1 VQVYTAVFDNYDRLE
16 YRTYFSEEAGS
27 VQHTC
32 FSDRRIDR
40 ARGWNVIVGEPPVK
54 GSSKLKA
61 KWFKVNSHILFPD
74 GNSLYMDGNYRLT
87 KNPDYLDAYIT
98 KGGKDR
104 SSDLVL
110 FRHYRN
116 NLKEEFEICL
126 EKKGMKPLWR
136 DIRRQSAVYEKDHDL
151 ENLTLY
157 HGSVLVRGPGAKSF
171 NEMWWEHISEYS
183 MRDQLSL
190 ALVAHITK
198 VNYSVFPG
206 PLLDASCIVRKA
218 FKHND
223 FDWVAFSKA
232 YRRYTGK
239 VFVK

>member
-1 VQVYTAVFDNYDRLE
+1 VKVYTAVFNGYDSLK
-16 YRTYFSEEAGS
+16 YKDYFSKEVASLE
-27 VQHTC
+27 HIC
-32 FSDRRIDR
+32 FSDRPIDD
-40 ARGWNVIVGEPPVK
+40 AQGWNVIVGEPPID
-54 GSSKLKA
+54 GSPILRA

-74 GNSLYMDGNYRLT
+74 DNSLYMDGNYRLT
-87 KNPDYLDAYIT
+87 KNPDYLDSYIT
-98 KGGKDR
+98 KGLGVN